1 MILFLC
7 YARTTLAHERGCET
21 CLQHTQVGT
30 RPICF
35 SLVILRIDL
44 APDQSP
50 LVPGPIADDDL
61 AGVNLLNIWT
71 AALSGPRLTS
81 IESVEDIG

>member
-1 MILFLC
+1 
-7 YARTTLAHERGCET
+7 
-21 CLQHTQVGT
+21 
-30 RPICF
+30 
-35 SLVILRIDL
+35 
-44 APDQSP
+44 
-50 LVPGPIADDDL
+50 L